1 MTINTLQQLSQLT
14 STKISINIY
23 SYKTRDVHK
32 QKSYKCYTCVLS
44 LLQKAATI
52 STSSMYTV
60 CPTIHYRANYQDVPF
75 VVGTVSIV
83 LT

>member
-1 MTINTLQQLSQLT
+1 M
-14 STKISINIY
+14 Y
-23 SYKTRDVHK
+23 F
-32 QKSYKCYTCVLS
+32 TCVS
-44 LLQKAATI
+44 LLQKAATT